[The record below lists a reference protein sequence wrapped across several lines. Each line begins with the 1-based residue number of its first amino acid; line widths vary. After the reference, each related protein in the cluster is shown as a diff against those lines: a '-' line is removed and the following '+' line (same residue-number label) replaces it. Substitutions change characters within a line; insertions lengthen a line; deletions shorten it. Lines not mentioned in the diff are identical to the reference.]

1 MAIKIIKQGVKEFH
15 ITCPY
20 CGCEFTYENEDV
32 CNSEVICPCCS
43 TNLPHKGVIGTVN
56 DKPFI
61 GKFASVDAL
70 YRAYE
75 RLEAEFTRR
84 SQRLKALEAGTQR
97 NTDETTPQGVSPDS
111 CDSGKA
117 AGETSGGNG
126 DLDTETIPQLQRI
139 YYGSKTGAEYND
151 LVYRPF
157 TLPDW
162 AMKSDNLS
170 GCEGC
175 PNNPKYLKTPYIGDS
190 PCQWCQKS
198 PWKITCTSNRGQG
211 K

>member
-1 MAIKIIKQGVKEFH
+1 MAIKIIKQGIKEFH

-56 DKPFI
+56 TNSSPMPIWYNQQVAPDGYKIRDGLNKPLP
-61 GKFASVDAL
+61 S
-70 YRAYE
+70 
-75 RLEAEFTRR
+75 RL
-84 SQRLKALEAGTQR
+84 
-97 NTDETTPQGVSPDS
+97 TT
-111 CDSGKA
+111 
-117 AGETSGGNG
+117 
-126 DLDTETIPQLQRI
+126 
-139 YYGSKTGAEYND
+139 
-151 LVYRPF
+151 
-157 TLPDW
+157 
-162 AMKSDNLS
+162 SDNWS

-190 PCQWCQKS
+190 PCQWCQKN
-198 PWKITCTSNRGQG
+198 PNKVTCVSNL

>member
-1 MAIKIIKQGVKEFH
+1 MAIKIIKQGTKEFH

-56 DKPFI
+56 
-61 GKFASVDAL
+61 
-70 YRAYE
+70 
-75 RLEAEFTRR
+75 
-84 SQRLKALEAGTQR
+84 
-97 NTDETTPQGVSPDS
+97 TTPSSMPIWYNQQVAPDGYKIR
-111 CDSGKA
+111 DGLNK
-117 AGETSGGNG
+117 
-126 DLDTETIPQLQRI
+126 P
-139 YYGSKTGAEYND
+139 
-151 LVYRPF
+151 
-157 TLPDW
+157 LPSRLTT
-162 AMKSDNLS
+162 SDNWS

-175 PNNPKYLKTPYIGDS
+175 PNNPKYLKTPYVGDT

-198 PWKITCTSNRGQG
+198 PWKITCTSNV